1 MTDAQKTDWDA
12 LDLPVL
18 TDLAEPAPATPAAL
32 PELPLDLPDFADV
45 LAELPPLAGA
55 APSFDAPP
63 LEIELPPELALDD
76 GLGDAAAPDLPPPA
90 FALQPLPSLD
100 LALGEAAELKL
111 EDVLPDWFATSGP
124 AAPLAP
130 EEDFAFELAARSAPP
145 GAGES
150 SSAPG
155 DVPASAA
162 VAGPA
167 LSLPPELDIDA
178 LLAEPSANV
187 APAANPSRPAVPV
200 LQEALAPVENAASG
214 VSGLESPTMDKRPLW
229 EELPELDALTAS
241 GAAMPSQPV
250 GAGDVR
256 MPADSPATLA
266 EPRGEAVAEAE
277 EPAHPLASID
287 VDSLPRGVL
296 GRSRLDDDPM
306 AALKARLAA
315 LRANLD
321 RIGTAPVQ
329 PEPPALPEATLAAPA
344 VPAGADEERAT
355 DGLHDAVEPLPDAV
369 LGEPAAEPAS
379 PLPNDD
385 RPGSGLSEAVS
396 TVSDAAVPGVLGFTE
411 NISAAAPE
419 PFAVADAVATHEPQ
433 AGASAWPAPEESVQE
448 ASPAEVGIEHAVD
461 ANERVSESAVF
472 EALAVPAAFACETPP
487 FDSLS
492 PSGDSAVA
500 AEAAVAD
507 ETEAIDLPWR
517 DESRVENG
525 AASPAAGAVDR
536 LDAAEQA
543 GSAEPR
549 AECAEALAE
558 PIAASVLPGPV
569 ESDQA
574 VPAETASF
582 ADAAATT
589 SAEPAADP
597 LEPKTPD
604 GAAEGVIPALAAAAA
619 LGGLAAAEPSTLA
632 AAEPPEP
639 AAAPATVVAEAA
651 LVDALYQHLL
661 PRMKMEMGLWLQ
673 EALEAQTRQLLSGV
687 MAQLKQDYDMMFG
700 ETLRE
705 SLRQAI
711 NEVGRAD
718 KEGH

>member
-18 TDLAEPAPATPAAL
+18 TDLAEPAPVTPAAL

-45 LAELPPLAGA
+45 LAELPPLAGT

-63 LEIELPPELALDD
+63 LEIELPPDEGLDD

-130 EEDFAFELAARSAPP
+130 EEDFAFELAARSAPL
-145 GAGES
+145 GTGDL

-155 DVPASAA
+155 DVPDSAA
-162 VAGPA
+162 VAGHA
-167 LSLPPELDIDA
+167 LSLPPELELDIDA

-187 APAANPSRPAVPV
+187 AQAANPSLPAVPV

-214 VSGLESPTMDKRPLW
+214 VSELESPTPDKRPLW

-241 GAAMPSQPV
+241 GAAMP
-250 GAGDVR
+250 GAP

-287 VDSLPRGVL
+287 IDSLPRGVL

-321 RIGTAPVQ
+321 RTGTAPVQ
-329 PEPPALPEATLAAPA
+329 LEPPALPEATLATPA
-344 VPAGADEERAT
+344 VLDSADEERAT
-355 DGLHDAVEPLPDAV
+355 DGLHDAVEPLPDAI
-369 LGEPAAEPAS
+369 LGEPAS

-396 TVSDAAVPGVLGFTE
+396 TVPGALGFTE
-411 NISAAAPE
+411 NVSAAAPE
-419 PFAVADAVATHEPQ
+419 AAVEGAVAGGGAEN
-433 AGASAWPAPEESVQE
+433 AGASAWPAQEESVQE
-448 ASPAEVGIEHAVD
+448 ASPAEVGIEQAIE
-461 ANERVSESAVF
+461 AGEGVSESAVF

-487 FDSLS
+487 FDSLP

-558 PIAASVLPGPV
+558 PIAASALPGPV

-589 SAEPAADP
+589 SAEPAVDP

-604 GAAEGVIPALAAAAA
+604 GAAEGVIPALAAAAV

-632 AAEPPEP
+632 AAEPQKP